1 MAYITGILSIK
12 KYGTQTELNGFGE
25 HTMVSFRQMVGYVG
39 FTETKVMELYKEHG
53 MLFAEMQCWY
63 DGYFLKQ

>member
-1 MAYITGILSIK
+1 
-12 KYGTQTELNGFGE
+12 
-25 HTMVSFRQMVGYVG
+25 MVSFRQMVGYVG